1 MPAALP
7 TRPVDISFLNRPIL
21 TPDISM
27 GMGSYGQGLL
37 DAQELNFSYG
47 IPVNQ
52 SLAYMQKN

>member
-7 TRPVDISFLNRPIL
+7 TRPVDISESANSY
-21 TPDISM
+21 PDM
-27 GMGSYGQGLL
+27 AMGSYGQGLL

-52 SLAYMQKN
+52 SLAYMQKH

>member
-7 TRPVDISFLNRPIL
+7 TRPVDISESANSY
-21 TPDISM
+21 PDISM